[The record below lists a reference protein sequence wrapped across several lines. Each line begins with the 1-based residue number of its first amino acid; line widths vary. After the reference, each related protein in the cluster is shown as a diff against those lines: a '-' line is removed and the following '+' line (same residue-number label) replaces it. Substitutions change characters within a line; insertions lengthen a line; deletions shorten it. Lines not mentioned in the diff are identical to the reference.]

1 MSALFPSDFPE
12 IPDAT
17 VQYDGGYYAFAKA
30 ESLQTRLLNTIPW
43 RQNKITVYGK
53 EYNEPRLTQLY
64 GDAGI
69 SYGYSGIDF
78 KALPWNE
85 VLSEIKSD
93 IEKATG
99 HSFNVCLVNR
109 YRDGQ
114 DSNGWHADNE
124 KVLGENPVITSVS
137 FGQER
142 YFHLRH
148 NENKEWRFKFP
159 LQHGSLLVMKDQ
171 TQHTYQHQIAKTK
184 RPIGERINLT
194 FRKVIQ

>member
-1 MSALFPSDFPE
+1 MSTLFNSDIPL

-17 VQYDGGYYAFAKA
+17 VQYDGRYYAFAKA
-30 ESLQTRLLNTIPW
+30 ESLQFRLVNTIPW

-53 EYNEPRLTQLY
+53 QYDEPRLTQLY
-64 GDAGI
+64 GDKGI
-69 SYGYSGIDF
+69 NYGYSGINF

-85 VLSEIKSD
+85 VLLEIKND
-93 IEKATG
+93 IEKTTG
-99 HSFNVCLVNR
+99 HEFNVCLVNR
-109 YRDGQ
+109 YRNGQ

-124 KVLGENPVITSVS
+124 KVLGENPVIASLS

-159 LQHGSLLVMKDQ
+159 LHHGSLLIMKDQ

-184 RPIGERINLT
+184 RQIGERINLT
-194 FRKVIQ
+194 FRKVL